1 MENVFHVGDVVL
13 VFLYKDAYI
22 YSLFSSTVIPIPA
35 SFTAF
40 MNLRISP
47 GPS

>member
-1 MENVFHVGDVVL
+1 MENVFHVSDVAL
-13 VFLYKDAYI
+13 VFLYKDEHI
-22 YSLFSSTVIPIPA
+22 YSLFSSTIIPIPA